1 MKRCVLCR
9 VKALKSHDYIRL
21 KTELTR
27 PGEPQQP
34 GRLGLEAGP
43 DGAERKVAGF
53 PHAHGRDPQ
62 RHIRVGHHEGIASQV
77 KKRLPSFDSVQSRT
91 SLRIWKCC

>member
-9 VKALKSHDYIRL
+9 VKALKSHDHYLVCIRL
-21 KTELTR
+21 KKEITR
-27 PGEPQQP
+27 PGEAQQP

-62 RHIRVGHHEGIASQV
+62 RHICVGHHKGIASQV
-77 KKRLPSFDSVQSRT
+77 KTFTRF
-91 SLRIWKCC
+91 

>member
-1 MKRCVLCR
+1 M
-9 VKALKSHDYIRL
+9 RL
-21 KTELTR
+21 KIGLTR

-62 RHIRVGHHEGIASQV
+62 RHIRVGHHKGIASQV
-77 KKRLPSFDSVQSRT
+77 KTFTKF
-91 SLRIWKCC
+91 